1 MPRGGAT
8 TWSAED
14 DKTLL
19 KAVQEYQDR
28 GKKLNWV
35 AIHEDHL
42 SHMDFKKQ
50 GFTHRDLQAFCGSYA
65 RSRVLTNL
73 QGSTW
78 ESPAWIPG
86 NWGVG

>member
-1 MPRGGAT
+1 MPT

-42 SHMDFKKQ
+42 SHMDFKKRPPSNVLR
-50 GFTHRDLQAFCGSYA
+50 GALPGGCRPTHQLA
-65 RSRVLTNL
+65 RLSLYKEKKRVGLNLT
-73 QGSTW
+73 
-78 ESPAWIPG
+78 
-86 NWGVG
+86 